1 MKEIN
6 FLKYQFLY
14 FAISALLVIP
24 GLVSLGVWGLRL
36 SIDFTGGTLLEIK
49 TTQPLS
55 HATISDVASS
65 QNLDLSTVQSL
76 DDTTY
81 LLRLKEI
88 TSDQSHQFQTK
99 LASQSGSTVTENRF
113 ETVGPVVGRE
123 LTQKAFL
130 SIILSSVFIILYISV
145 SFRNIP
151 KGYSSWK
158 FGVSAVMAL
167 IHDALVLLGLF
178 SILGHFL
185 HVEVD
190 SLFVTAVLTVIGFS
204 VHDTI
209 VVFDR
214 IRENLIK
221 FPKKP
226 FPEVVNYSL
235 TETLGRSLNTSVTV
249 ILTLTSLLLF
259 GGDSTRWFVVAL
271 LVGIISGTYSSIFN
285 AAPLL
290 ALWERRH
297 R

>member
-6 FLKYQFLY
+6 FLKYGFFY
-14 FAISALLVIP
+14 FAISAILVIP
-24 GLVSLGVWGLRL
+24 GLISLGFWGLRL
-36 SIDFTGGTLLEIK
+36 SIDFTGGSLLEIK
-49 TTQPLS
+49 TS
-55 HATISDVASS
+55 SSEETIRKTAQS
-65 QNLDLSTVQSL
+65 QNFDLSSVQSL
-76 DDTTY
+76 GDSTY
-81 LLRLKEI
+81 LIRLKEI
-88 TSDQSHQFQTK
+88 SSDQSRQFQTK
-99 LASQSGSTVTENRF
+99 LASESGSTVTENRF

-123 LTQKAFL
+123 LTQKAIL
-130 SIILSSVFIILYISV
+130 SIMLSSVFIILYISI

-167 IHDALVLLGLF
+167 IHDALLLLGLF

-190 SLFVTAVLTVIGFS
+190 ALFVTAVLTVIGFS

-235 TETLGRSLNTSVTV
+235 TETLGRSINTSVTV

-290 ALWERRH
+290 ALWEKRRS
-297 R
+297 